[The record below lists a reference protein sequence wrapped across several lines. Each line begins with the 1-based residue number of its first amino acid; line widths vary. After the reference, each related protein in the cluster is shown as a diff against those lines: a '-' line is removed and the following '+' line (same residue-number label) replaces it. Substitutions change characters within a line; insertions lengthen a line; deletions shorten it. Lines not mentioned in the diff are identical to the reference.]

1 MADITSPS
9 KTDEPT
15 HQEHADANTE
25 KQLHHDAA
33 DDETAAY
40 TTGTAVTIDPA
51 TNRRL
56 FWQINRRILVCML
69 GVCHPRLH

>member
-1 MADITSPS
+1 MADITSAG
-9 KTDEPT
+9 KTDVAT
-15 HQEHADANTE
+15 HQEHADTNTE
-25 KQLHHDAA
+25 KQLHHHAA

-69 GVCHPRLH
+69 GVCYCRLH